1 MKLKEFYI
9 SISAILFALV
19 VLVVIAKYPLSKP
32 VDPESPVVVFET
44 AQEKVSEIQ
53 TNKGQNS
60 EKGSLADQNKQE
72 PVVEKP
78 AELQNNQAPAQ
89 VVVPHTPHQVFIQ
102 IVEQPSQPVQ
112 QETPMPSS
120 APTYTIKKDGSVI
133 KSDILEG
140 ELREFVASL
149 NTYLT
154 WKKKAKN
161 ASVEELT
168 EMLSSNGYTLE
179 S

>member
-9 SISAILFALV
+9 SISAIFFALV
-19 VLVVIAKYPLSKP
+19 VLIGIAKYPLAKP

-53 TNKGQNS
+53 TNKGENKKN
-60 EKGSLADQNKQE
+60 EPVVGSNIQE
-72 PVVEKP
+72 PKVEKP
-78 AELQNNQAPAQ
+78 AELSNNQAQTQ
-89 VVVPHTPHQVFIQ
+89 VITPHIPHQVFTF
-102 IVEQPSQPVQ
+102 IVEKPVEQ
-112 QETPMPSS
+112 VPQETPMSSS
-120 APTYTIKKDGSVI
+120 AQTYTIKKDGEII
-133 KSDILEG
+133 KESILEG
-140 ELREFVASL
+140 ELRQFVASL

-154 WKKKAKN
+154 WKKKAQS

-168 EMLSSNGYTLE
+168 EMLSSNGYEIE

>member
-19 VLVVIAKYPLSKP
+19 VLVVIAKYPLANP
-32 VDPESPVVVFET
+32 ADPESPVVVFET

-60 EKGSLADQNKQE
+60 EKESLADSNKQE
-72 PVVEKP
+72 PEVEKP
-78 AELQNNQAPAQ
+78 AELQNNQAPTQ
-89 VVVPHTPHQVFIQ
+89 VIVPHTPHQVFTI

-112 QETPMPSS
+112 QETPMSSS
-120 APTYTIKKDGSVI
+120 AQTYTIKKDGEVI
-133 KSDILEG
+133 KNSILEG

-161 ASVEELT
+161 ASVEELK
-168 EMLSSNGYTLE
+168 EMLSSNGYELE